1 MGPPDLREATPAER
15 VRALPLVS
23 VALGSMAL
31 GFCLV
36 YFVCRP
42 EAADRSASSRPIAAP
57 DAAGPGQPIVR
68 GSATDLHTD
77 VDAAVSTPP
86 PPPQPGPVPP
96 APPTP
101 APTPVPATP
110 PTPAP
115 PPPAADAGR
124 PVPGSGLTLARVDL
138 RKCAGTD
145 GVEVPRERCGRV
157 RGIELFMA
165 RAEPATRDCF
175 DKAFN
180 DVPRPSQVAVTLDV
194 DFTNKTRRV
203 SVPGSDEARVRAF
216 IAFKDCLQANLG
228 QPEYARIDHPL
239 DTYRFVFLYDWAP

>member
-1 MGPPDLREATPAER
+1 MGPPDVREVTPAER

-77 VDAAVSTPP
+77 VDAAASTPP
-86 PPPQPGPVPP
+86 PPPPPGPVPP
-96 APPTP
+96 A
-101 APTPVPATP
+101 V
-110 PTPAP
+110 
-115 PPPAADAGR
+115 DGGG
-124 PVPGSGLTLARVDL
+124 PVPGSGLTLARVDV
-138 RKCAGTD
+138 RKCAGAD